1 MKLQKDMEKLTINSI
16 VFKTIISSILI
27 FCNYTVYSQVTIQ
40 GIILDNATKQELP
53 YATVSIANTTVG
65 TTSNEQ
71 GEFLLYID
79 DTITNKQ
86 ISISYLGYKKES
98 YNFNEI
104 LTNNNIGLDTL
115 PYLLNEIEILFYN
128 EKYLIN
134 LIQKALDIKRGS
146 KTKKT
151 NAKCLIKIIT
161 SNNNE
166 PVEMI
171 EALGQADLNTIDGI
185 TDISIKTGKIAYES
199 NSNYMFFN
207 LDFTKTL
214 SGFSAFR
221 KNPKKYLVPL
231 SVCNMNKRKLKKE
244 YVFDSQTVSQ
254 YKSEKVLN
262 ISCKT
267 KKENSNL
274 LNTNISIG
282 IKSFE
287 IYSLTCYGNIKTNT
301 IFKPMIESHK
311 IDSLYIEITL
321 LFKNHPDDSAFLKN
335 LIVKYDLNYND
346 TLNIHNITSRM
357 IVNLYDYYN
366 EFYLPKFKFSN
377 YDNDYIKLF
386 HLHYDSIYWYKNYFS
401 IESDTEK
408 EYKDYFKESGT
419 LVNYDKNDSFDYLDS
434 NVGVYIIWS
443 KNKLKWENINNNS
456 NYNPLHYFDGASY
469 RDRQF
474 DDDLFNID
482 IQIYIDVYKTDGL
495 YKIYT
500 ESVFSKNTSF
510 YYLEKSSEAL
520 DFINLY
526 FDIYEIARNRIVNTI
541 KSSKTITESII
552 DSIYNVEMND
562 LQIQINRYKNEVNR
576 GMKKEGMKKWLEYIN
591 QETNSATK
599 ELLIRYN

>member
-1 MKLQKDMEKLTINSI
+1 MGMVKSI
-16 VFKTIISSILI
+16 TNNTVFKIFLFYVLIL
-27 FCNYTVYSQVTIQ
+27 CNYSVYSQVTIQ
-40 GIILDNATKQELP
+40 GIVLDNATMQELP

-79 DTITNKQ
+79 DTIANKQ

-98 YNFNEI
+98 YNFNDI
-104 LTNNNIGLDTL
+104 LTNTNVGLDTL
-115 PYLLNEIEILFYN
+115 PYLLNEVEILFYN
-128 EKYLIN
+128 EKYLVN
-134 LIQKALDIKRGS
+134 LIQKALDKKRDS
-146 KTKKT
+146 KINKT

-171 EALGQADLNTIDGI
+171 ETLGQADLNTIDGI

-199 NSNYMFFN
+199 NSNYKFFN

-221 KNPKKYLVPL
+221 KNPNKYLVPL

-244 YVFDSQTVSQ
+244 YVFDNQAVSQ

-267 KKENSNL
+267 KKENSNS

-282 IKSFE
+282 VKSFE

-301 IFKPMIESHK
+301 IFKPMIESHE

-335 LIVKYDLNYND
+335 LIVEYDLNYYD

-377 YDNDYIKLF
+377 NDNDYIKLF

-401 IESDTEK
+401 VESDIEK

-443 KNKLKWENINNNS
+443 ENKLKWENINNDS
-456 NYNPLHYFDGASY
+456 NYNPLHYFDGTSY

-482 IQIYIDVYKTDGL
+482 IQIYIDVYKTDRSFN
-495 YKIYT
+495 IYT
-500 ESVFSKNTSF
+500 ESVFSKNASF

-526 FDIYEIARNRIVNTI
+526 FDIYEIARSRIVNTI
-541 KSSKTITESII
+541 KLSKTITESII
-552 DSIYNVEMND
+552 DSIYNVEINN
-562 LQIQINRYKNEVNR
+562 LHVQIDRYKNEVNR
-576 GMKKEGMKKWLEYIN
+576 GMKKENMKKWLDYVNKEIN
-591 QETNSATK
+591 YAPK
-599 ELLIRYN
+599 ELLIPYN